1 MKLYIDLLLF
11 LVLQLA
17 LIVYVYYYKK
27 NHKDLVYKDTDQKH
41 MTDIGKLL
49 YTILAISIV
58 SVIVNIIMLYIDDKV
73 MLHYFFYAQIIV
85 TVALLIAII
94 SLLVKKYD
102 KVFLGY
108 IFLHVAMLVLTKLS
122 LTKVPEGG
130 YIR

>member
-17 LIVYVYYYKK
+17 LIVYVFYYKK
-27 NHKDLVYKDTDQKH
+27 NHRDLLYKDTDKKQL
-41 MTDIGKLL
+41 TDIGKLL
-49 YTILAISIV
+49 YTILTISIL